1 MAKDL
6 FNRYIWLVDTIYR
19 ANGITFE
26 EINEKW
32 LRSSMSDGQ
41 DIPLKTFHN
50 HRNAI
55 EEIFDI
61 NIVCDRRNGY
71 RYYIENADD
80 MKKGGVRTWLL
91 NTFAVNNLINESHHL
106 KRRILFEQIP
116 SGLKHLTTIIEAM
129 RDSRTLEMT
138 YKSFW
143 RQDSYTAEV
152 EPYFVKV
159 FRQRWYMVAKNTE
172 KDALRIYA
180 LDRVQEMRE
189 TDNGFAFPKDFD
201 PEEYFY
207 NSFGIIHDD
216 NCPPEIV
223 DLKVYGTQREYFR
236 TLPLHHSQKEVET
249 ENEYSV
255 FRYYLSPTYDFVQ
268 EILSH
273 GCEVE
278 VLFPEHLRNEVGRHA
293 EVIVKRTFPVP
304 EAED

>member
-32 LRSSMSDGQ
+32 LRNSMSEGLDL
-41 DIPLKTFHN
+41 PLKTFHN
-50 HRNAI
+50 HRKAI
-55 EEIFDI
+55 EDMFDI
-61 NIVCDRRNGY
+61 NIVCDKRGGY
-71 RYYIENADD
+71 KYYIENADD
-80 MKKGGVRTWLL
+80 MEKGGVRTWLL

-106 KRRILFEQIP
+106 KRRIVFEQIP
-116 SGLKHLTTIIEAM
+116 SGQNFLTPVIEAM
-129 RDSRTLEMT
+129 RDGMSIEIK

-143 RQDSYTAEV
+143 RQDEYTTEV

-159 FRQRWYMVAKNTE
+159 FKQRWYLIARNKI
-172 KDALRIYA
+172 KDAIRIYA
-180 LDRVQEMRE
+180 LDRIHALSQ
-189 TDNGFAFPKDFD
+189 TGNAFVMPKDFS

-207 NSFGIIHDD
+207 NSFGIISQD

-223 DLKVYGTQREYFR
+223 ELKVYGTQKEYFR
-236 TLPLHHSQKEVET
+236 TLPLHHSQEEVG
-249 ENEYSV
+249 NADGYSI
-255 FRYYLSPTYDFVQ
+255 FRYYLSPTYDFIQ

-278 VLFPEHLRNEVGRHA
+278 VLSPQHLRDEVRSHA
-293 EVIVKRTFPVP
+293 ATIVSRG
-304 EAED
+304 